1 MRRRGNMYKGHCG
14 LSRPVPPASIS
25 LPKHDA
31 AQHAPAA
38 PEGRDAMPV
47 HNAAIAD
54 IFEEIADLLELT
66 NANPF
71 RVRAYRRAAQTVR
84 GNARELA
91 ADIEAGRPLGH
102 LPGIGT
108 DLAGKVAEI
117 ARTRSC
123 RLLEELRGRVAPGQ
137 VELLRLPGL
146 GPKRVRQL
154 KMRHRIT
161 TPAALGAALAAGRP
175 VGVPGTTTVT
185 GTRLAAALEHR
196 GTPLRMLRSVAA
208 PIAAALVGHLAP
220 VAGVAQVEIA
230 GSFRRGRETVGD
242 LDVLVASESPAA
254 AIAAFC
260 GFDEVA
266 DVVARGRTRAA
277 VVLANGL
284 AVDLRVVPPAGYGAA
299 LHYFTGNKSHN
310 IRIRRLAQAQ
320 GLKLNEYGLFRGK
333 RQVGGRTEEEVFA
346 AVDLPWIPPEL
357 REDRGEI
364 EAAREGRLPA
374 LVTRADLRG
383 DLHVHT
389 NWSDGTAPLE
399 AMVAAARK
407 AGLAYVGFADHS
419 KYLGATHG
427 LDGEALARQA
437 AAIDAL
443 TVRGIAILKGVEVD
457 ILEDGSLALPDEVL
471 GRLDYVIGAVHTG
484 FQLSERRQTERL
496 LRALDHPYLTILAH
510 PRGRLINERPPMPF
524 DLAALLT
531 RARERG
537 VFMELNCQPAR
548 LDLPDVDLMLA
559 RERGVRVAVGSDAHG
574 TDGFTLLEPG
584 LLEARRAGL
593 AAGDVVNTLPLAGL
607 RAAVAAR
614 RQAA

>member
-1 MRRRGNMYKGHCG
+1 
-14 LSRPVPPASIS
+14 
-25 LPKHDA
+25 
-31 AQHAPAA
+31 
-38 PEGRDAMPV
+38 MPV

-84 GNARELA
+84 GTARELA
-91 ADIEAGRPLGH
+91 ADLEAGRPIGH
-102 LPGIGT
+102 LAGVGK
-108 DLAGKVAEI
+108 DLAGKIAEI
-117 ARTRSC
+117 ARTRGC
-123 RLLEELRGRVAPGQ
+123 RLLAELRDRVPRGQ

-154 KMRHRIT
+154 RMRHRIT
-161 TPAALGAALAAGRP
+161 TPAALEAALAAGQP
-175 VGVPGTTTVT
+175 VGVPGTRTAT
-185 GTRLAAALEHR
+185 GARLAAALEHR
-196 GTPLRMLRSVAA
+196 GTPLRTLRSVAA
-208 PIAAALVGHLAP
+208 PIAAALVAHLAP
-220 VAGVAQVEIA
+220 IAGVEQVEVA
-230 GSFRRGRETVGD
+230 GSFRRGRGTVGD
-242 LDVLVASESPAA
+242 LDVLVASESPLT

-260 GFDEVA
+260 SFGEVA

-310 IRIRRLAQAQ
+310 VRIRRLAQAQ

-333 RQVGGRTEEEVFA
+333 RQVGGRTEHEVFA
-346 AVDLPWIPPEL
+346 AVGLPWIPPEL

-364 EAAREGRLPA
+364 EAAREGRLPT

-389 NWSDGTAPLE
+389 DWSDGSAPLE
-399 AMVAAARK
+399 AMVAAARR
-407 AGLAYVGFADHS
+407 AGLAYVGIADHS
-419 KYLGATHG
+419 RYLGATHG
-427 LDGEALARQA
+427 LDGESLARQA

-443 TVRGIAILKGVEVD
+443 AARGITVLQGVEVD
-457 ILEDGSLALPDEVL
+457 ILEDGSLALADDVL

-496 LRALDHPYLTILAH
+496 QRALDHPLLTILAH
-510 PRGRLINERPPMPF
+510 PRGRLINERPPMAF
-524 DLAALLT
+524 DLAAVLT
-531 RARERG
+531 RAKQRG

-548 LDLPDVDLMLA
+548 LDLADTELALA
-559 RERGVRVAVGSDAHG
+559 RAQGVRIAVGSDAHG
-574 TDGFTLLEPG
+574 TDGFAQLETG

-593 AAGDVVNTLPLAGL
+593 GAGDVVNTLPLAKL
-607 RAAVAAR
+607 RAALAAG
-614 RQAA
+614 RQAT